1 MLDSFRSNMRGTA
14 LVIVIIIG
22 AVFVFS
28 GTGSL
33 FLSGPGSEV
42 AVVINDE
49 NVSTLRV
56 QQVMASEK
64 QRILRADQNLDPALL
79 DDELL
84 KPGIIRGIIANTALA
99 QSAAD
104 QGFAISTRQVSEL
117 LIDSEGFQVDGRFD
131 QKTFEYAIRQQ
142 GYTSATFV
150 DMVKQDILIQ
160 QFVQSINGTNF
171 VTEAEIASLAKF
183 TQQTRDYYYLT
194 LPIQPIA
201 DAVSISEEQIG
212 EYYEQTKA
220 QYQTEV
226 AVSVEAIELSPAS
239 LVGSLSVTEEQ
250 IQTRFDQEA
259 EGADLTDQLQAAHI
273 FLADPTDEKLQ
284 AIQARLDAG
293 DNFAALAAEYSE
305 DFVSAE
311 LGGDLG
317 YTSGDTFPEEFEAAL
332 ANLEQGQV
340 SGPVQTDTGTHFIKL
355 LDLQQQSFELASER
369 GRIER
374 ELLNEAATDLLVEK
388 LEMLKELSFNSETL
402 SEVAT
407 DLGLDLQIT
416 EPFSRQGGDGIAA
429 YPAVIKAAF
438 SSEVMEEQYASEV
451 MDLGDDRHVVI
462 KLKEAFP
469 ARQRDLAEVRSA
481 VVAALEASIA
491 RQRIAEQGAAL
502 LTKVEAGGS
511 IETVAKAAGLDWQV
525 AIGVKRIS
533 TSVNAEVRDNVF
545 QMPIPT
551 DRPERSG
558 FYTVN
563 GDYVLASLTHVTA
576 GDISDL
582 SASER
587 SSLVA
592 AVEAAIGSRDVQTYQ
607 SSLIANAD
615 VVQ

>member
-84 KPGIIRGIIANTALA
+84 KPGIIRRIIANTALA

-250 IQTRFDQEA
+250 IQARFDQEA

-273 FLADPTDEKLQ
+273 FLADATDEKLQ

-317 YTSGDTFPEEFEAAL
+317 YTSGNTFPEEFEAAL

-355 LDLQQQSFELASER
+355 LDLQQQSYELASER
-369 GRIER
+369 SRIER

-416 EPFSRQGGDGIAA
+416 EPFSRQGGDGIAE

-481 VVAALEASIA
+481 VVEALEASIA

-563 GDYVLASLTHVTA
+563 GDYVLASLTHVIA

-592 AVEAAIGSRDVQTYQ
+592 AVEAAIGSRDVQAYQ

>member
-1 MLDSFRSNMRGTA
+1 MRGTA

-42 AVVINDE
+42 AVVINGE

-56 QQVMASEK
+56 QQVMATEK
-64 QRILRADQNLDPALL
+64 QRILRENEGLDPALL

-84 KPGIIRGIIANTALA
+84 KPGIIQRIIATTALA
-99 QSAAD
+99 QSAAE
-104 QGFAISTRQVSEL
+104 QGFAISSRQVSEL
-117 LIDSEGFQVDGRFD
+117 LIDAEGFQVDGRFD
-131 QKTFEYAIRQQ
+131 QKTFDYAIRQQ

-150 DMVKQDILIQ
+150 EMVKQDLLIQ
-160 QFVQSINGTNF
+160 QFIQAINGSNF

-194 LPIQPIA
+194 LPMQPIA
-201 DAVSISEEQIG
+201 DAVSISEQQIG
-212 EYYEQTKA
+212 EYYEQNKA

-239 LVGSLSVTEEQ
+239 LVGSLTVTEEQ
-250 IQTRFDQEA
+250 IQARFDQEA
-259 EGADLTDQLQAAHI
+259 EAADLTDQLQAAHI
-273 FLADPTDEKLQ
+273 FLADATDGKLQ
-284 AIQARLDAG
+284 EIQARLDGG
-293 DNFAALAAEYSE
+293 DDFAALAAEYSE

-311 LGGDLG
+311 VGGDLG
-317 YTSGDTFPEEFEAAL
+317 YTSGNTFPEEFEAAL
-332 ANLEQGQV
+332 ANLEQGQI
-340 SGPVQTDTGTHFIKL
+340 SAPVQTETGTHFIKL
-355 LDLQQQSFELASER
+355 LDRQQQSFELASER
-369 GRIER
+369 SRIER

-402 SEVAT
+402 AEVAT
-407 DLGLDLQIT
+407 DLGLKLQIT
-416 EPFSRQGGDGIAA
+416 EPFSRQGGDGLAA

-451 MDLGDDRHVVI
+451 MDLGDDRHLVI

-469 ARQRDLAEVRSA
+469 ARQKELAEVRGS
-481 VVAALEASIA
+481 VVEALEASTA
-491 RQRIAEQGAAL
+491 RQRIAERGAAL
-502 LTKVEAGGS
+502 LAKVEGGDS

-525 AIGVKRIS
+525 ANGVKRIS
-533 TSVNAEVRDNVF
+533 NTVNAEVRDNVF

-551 DRPERSG
+551 EQAEHSG
-558 FYTVN
+558 FYTAN
-563 GDYVLASLTHVTA
+563 RDFVLASLTNVTV

-582 SASER
+582 SAAER

-592 AVEAAIGSRDVQTYQ
+592 AVEAASGSRDVQAYQ

>member
-42 AVVINDE
+42 AVVINGE

-56 QQVMASEK
+56 QQVMATEK
-64 QRILRADQNLDPALL
+64 QRILRENESLDPALL

-84 KPGIIRGIIANTALA
+84 KPGIIQRIIATTALA
-99 QSAAD
+99 QSAAE
-104 QGFAISTRQVSEL
+104 QGFAISSRQVSEL
-117 LIDSEGFQVDGRFD
+117 LIDAEGFQVDGRFD
-131 QKTFEYAIRQQ
+131 QKTFDYAIRQQ

-150 DMVKQDILIQ
+150 EMVKQDLLIQ
-160 QFVQSINGTNF
+160 QFIQAINGSNF

-194 LPIQPIA
+194 LPMQPIA
-201 DAVSISEEQIG
+201 DAVSISEQQIG
-212 EYYEQTKA
+212 EYYEQNKA

-239 LVGSLSVTEEQ
+239 LVGSLTVTEEQ
-250 IQTRFDQEA
+250 IQARFDQEA
-259 EGADLTDQLQAAHI
+259 EAADLTDQLQAAHI
-273 FLADPTDEKLQ
+273 FLADATDEKLQ
-284 AIQARLDAG
+284 EIQARLDGG
-293 DNFAALAAEYSE
+293 DDFAALAAEYSE

-311 LGGDLG
+311 VGGDLG
-317 YTSGDTFPEEFEAAL
+317 YTSGNTFPEEFEAAL

-340 SGPVQTDTGTHFIKL
+340 SAPVQTETGTHFIKL
-355 LDLQQQSFELASER
+355 LDRQQQSFELASER
-369 GRIER
+369 SRIER

-402 SEVAT
+402 AEVAT
-407 DLGLDLQIT
+407 DLGLKLQIT
-416 EPFSRQGGDGIAA
+416 EPFSRQGGDGLAA

-469 ARQRDLAEVRSA
+469 ARQKELAEVRGA
-481 VVAALEASIA
+481 VVEALEASTA
-491 RQRIAEQGAAL
+491 RQRIAERGAAL
-502 LTKVEAGGS
+502 LAKVEGGDS

-525 AIGVKRIS
+525 ANGVKRIS
-533 TSVNAEVRDNVF
+533 NTVNAEVRDNVF

-551 DRPERSG
+551 EQAEHSG
-558 FYTVN
+558 FYTAN
-563 GDYVLASLTHVTA
+563 GDFVLASLTNVTV

-582 SASER
+582 SAAER

-592 AVEAAIGSRDVQTYQ
+592 AVEAASGSRDVQAYQ

>member
-1 MLDSFRSNMRGTA
+1 MRGTA

-22 AVFVFS
+22 SVFVFS

-84 KPGIIRGIIANTALA
+84 KPGIIRRIIANTALA

-250 IQTRFDQEA
+250 IQARFDQEA

-273 FLADPTDEKLQ
+273 FLADATDEKLQ

-317 YTSGDTFPEEFEAAL
+317 YTSGNTFPEEFEAAL

-429 YPAVIKAAF
+429 YPVVIKAAF

-563 GDYVLASLTHVTA
+563 GDYVLASLTHVTV

-592 AVEAAIGSRDVQTYQ
+592 AVEVAIGSRDVQAYQ

>member
-1 MLDSFRSNMRGTA
+1 MRGTA

-84 KPGIIRGIIANTALA
+84 KPGIIRRIIANTALA

-317 YTSGDTFPEEFEAAL
+317 YTSGNTFPEEFEAAL

-355 LDLQQQSFELASER
+355 LDLQQQSYELASER
-369 GRIER
+369 SRIER

-481 VVAALEASIA
+481 VVAAAEASIA

-502 LTKVEAGGS
+502 LTKVEAGSS

-563 GDYVLASLTHVTA
+563 GDYVLASLTHVIA

-592 AVEAAIGSRDVQTYQ
+592 AVEAAIGSRDVQAYQ

>member
-84 KPGIIRGIIANTALA
+84 KPGIIRRIIANTALA

-317 YTSGDTFPEEFEAAL
+317 YTSGNTFPEEFEAAL

-592 AVEAAIGSRDVQTYQ
+592 AVEAAIGSRDVQAYQ

>member
-1 MLDSFRSNMRGTA
+1 MRGTA

-42 AVVINDE
+42 AVVINGE

-56 QQVMASEK
+56 QQVMATEK
-64 QRILRADQNLDPALL
+64 QRILRENEGLDPALL

-84 KPGIIRGIIANTALA
+84 TPGIIQRIIATKALA
-99 QSAAD
+99 QSAAE
-104 QGFAISTRQVSEL
+104 QGFAISTKQVSEL
-117 LIDSEGFQVDGRFD
+117 LIDEEGFQVEGRFD
-131 QKTFEYAIRQQ
+131 KKTFEYDIRQQ

-150 DMVKQDILIQ
+150 EMVKQDLLIK
-160 QFVQSINGTNF
+160 QFVQAINGSNF

-194 LPIQPIA
+194 LPMQPIA
-201 DAVSISEEQIG
+201 DAVSISEQQIG
-212 EYYEQTKA
+212 EYYEQNKA

-239 LVGSLSVTEEQ
+239 LVGSLTVTEEQ
-250 IQTRFDQEA
+250 IQARFDQEA
-259 EGADLTDQLQAAHI
+259 DGADLTDQLQAAHI
-273 FLADPTDEKLQ
+273 FLADATDEKLQ
-284 AIQARLDAG
+284 EIQARLDGG
-293 DNFAALAAEYSE
+293 DEFAALAAEYSE

-311 LGGDLG
+311 VGGDLG
-317 YTSGDTFPEEFEAAL
+317 YTSGNTFPGEFEAAL
-332 ANLEQGQV
+332 AKLEQGQV
-340 SGPVQTDTGTHFIKL
+340 SAPVQTDTGTHFIKL
-355 LDLQQQSFELASER
+355 LERQQQSFELASER
-369 GRIER
+369 TRIER

-402 SEVAT
+402 AEVAT
-407 DLGLDLQIT
+407 DLGLELQIT
-416 EPFSRQGGDGIAA
+416 EPFSRQGGDGITA

-438 SSEVMEEQYASEV
+438 SSDVMEEQYASEV

-469 ARQRDLAEVRSA
+469 ARQKELAEVRIA
-481 VVAALEASIA
+481 VVAALEASTA

-502 LTKVEAGGS
+502 LAKVEAGDS

-525 AIGVKRIS
+525 ANGVKRIS
-533 TSVNAEVRDNVF
+533 STVNAEVRDNVF

-551 DRPERSG
+551 KQAEHSS
-558 FYTVN
+558 FYTTN
-563 GDYVLASLTHVTA
+563 GDFVLASLTNVTV

-582 SASER
+582 SAAER
-587 SSLVA
+587 SGLVT
-592 AVEAAIGSRDVQTYQ
+592 AVEAASGSRDVQAYQ

>member
-1 MLDSFRSNMRGTA
+1 MRGTA

-84 KPGIIRGIIANTALA
+84 KPGIIRRIIANTALA

-317 YTSGDTFPEEFEAAL
+317 YTSGNTFPEEFEAAL

-481 VVAALEASIA
+481 VVAAAEASIA

-502 LTKVEAGGS
+502 LTKVEAGSS

-563 GDYVLASLTHVTA
+563 GDYVLASLTHVIA

-592 AVEAAIGSRDVQTYQ
+592 AVEAAIGSRDVQAYQ

>member
-1 MLDSFRSNMRGTA
+1 
-14 LVIVIIIG
+14 
-22 AVFVFS
+22 
-28 GTGSL
+28 
-33 FLSGPGSEV
+33 
-42 AVVINDE
+42 
-49 NVSTLRV
+49 
-56 QQVMASEK
+56 
-64 QRILRADQNLDPALL
+64 
-79 DDELL
+79 
-84 KPGIIRGIIANTALA
+84 
-99 QSAAD
+99 
-104 QGFAISTRQVSEL
+104 
-117 LIDSEGFQVDGRFD
+117 
-131 QKTFEYAIRQQ
+131 
-142 GYTSATFV
+142 
-150 DMVKQDILIQ
+150 MVKQDILIQ

-317 YTSGDTFPEEFEAAL
+317 YTSGNTFPEEFEAAL

-355 LDLQQQSFELASER
+355 LDLQQQSYELASER
-369 GRIER
+369 SRIER

-481 VVAALEASIA
+481 VVAAAEASIA

-502 LTKVEAGGS
+502 LTKVEAGSS

-563 GDYVLASLTHVTA
+563 GDYVLASLTHVIA

-592 AVEAAIGSRDVQTYQ
+592 AVEAAIGSRDVQAYQ

>member
-84 KPGIIRGIIANTALA
+84 KPGIIRRIIANTALA

-250 IQTRFDQEA
+250 IQARFDQEA

-273 FLADPTDEKLQ
+273 FLADATDEKLQ

-317 YTSGDTFPEEFEAAL
+317 YTSGNTFPEEFEAAL

-429 YPAVIKAAF
+429 YPVVIKAAF

-502 LTKVEAGGS
+502 LTKIEAGGS

-563 GDYVLASLTHVTA
+563 GDYVLASLTHVTV

-592 AVEAAIGSRDVQTYQ
+592 AVEVAIGSRDVQAYQ

>member
-42 AVVINDE
+42 AVVINGE

-56 QQVMASEK
+56 QQVMATEK
-64 QRILRADQNLDPALL
+64 QRILRENEGLDPALL

-84 KPGIIRGIIANTALA
+84 KPGIIQRIIATTALA
-99 QSAAD
+99 QSAAE
-104 QGFAISTRQVSEL
+104 QGFAISSRQVSEL
-117 LIDSEGFQVDGRFD
+117 LIDAEGFQVDGRFD
-131 QKTFEYAIRQQ
+131 QKTFDYAIRQQ

-150 DMVKQDILIQ
+150 EMVKQDLLIQ
-160 QFVQSINGTNF
+160 QFIQAINGSNF

-194 LPIQPIA
+194 LPMQPIA
-201 DAVSISEEQIG
+201 DAVSISEQQIG
-212 EYYEQTKA
+212 EYYEQNKA

-239 LVGSLSVTEEQ
+239 LVGSLTVTEEQ
-250 IQTRFDQEA
+250 IQARFDQEA
-259 EGADLTDQLQAAHI
+259 EAADLTDQLQAAHI
-273 FLADPTDEKLQ
+273 FLADATDGKLQ
-284 AIQARLDAG
+284 EIQARLDGG
-293 DNFAALAAEYSE
+293 DDFAALAAEYSE

-311 LGGDLG
+311 VGGDLG
-317 YTSGDTFPEEFEAAL
+317 YTSGNTFPEEFEAAL

-340 SGPVQTDTGTHFIKL
+340 SAPVQTETGTHFIKL
-355 LDLQQQSFELASER
+355 LDRQQQSFELASER
-369 GRIER
+369 SRIER

-402 SEVAT
+402 AEVAT
-407 DLGLDLQIT
+407 DLGLKLQIT
-416 EPFSRQGGDGIAA
+416 EPFSRQGGDGLAA

-469 ARQRDLAEVRSA
+469 ARQKELAEVRGA
-481 VVAALEASIA
+481 VVEALEASTA
-491 RQRIAEQGAAL
+491 RQRIAERGAAL
-502 LTKVEAGGS
+502 LAKVEGGDS

-525 AIGVKRIS
+525 ANGVKRIS
-533 TSVNAEVRDNVF
+533 NTVNAEVRDNVF

-551 DRPERSG
+551 EQAEHSG
-558 FYTVN
+558 FYTAN
-563 GDYVLASLTHVTA
+563 GDFVLASLTNVTV

-582 SASER
+582 SAAVR

-592 AVEAAIGSRDVQTYQ
+592 AVEAASGSRDVQAYQ